1 MYSSK
6 TKWKGVVGLEI
17 HAQILTKSKLFSG
30 AATNFAAPVNSNVA
44 LFDASIPGT
53 LPILNKKCVEAG
65 IKTASALSCH
75 INAISMFDRKHYFY
89 ADLPS
94 GYQITQQ
101 RAPLAQKGIFTFPVF
116 VPGVTKIPYEKTVR
130 LTQLQL
136 EQDSGKSLHDE
147 YAGRSLVDLNRAGV
161 PLMELVFE
169 PDLENGE
176 EAAALVKELILI
188 LTRLK
193 TCSCKMEEGALRVD
207 ANISVH
213 KKGDPLGIRTEVK
226 NIGSIRGVAQAV
238 QYEIQRQ
245 TELLNRGECIHN
257 ETRSWDAVS
266 RKTIAMRDKEVLQ
279 DYRFMP
285 EPNLPPLHLN
295 TTGTKDARQ
304 GLLDVVNIQK
314 TLPELP
320 KETRRRLM
328 DDFQLK
334 HENAIILVNEDIL
347 LKCFESI
354 MTEKPTRSPK
364 NVINILLNEILRICN
379 KEKLTV
385 DKLGVKAN
393 SIGEIVDLIEN
404 ETINLHLA
412 KLIIEQMIKNPK
424 ISPSK
429 VCFKSYI
436 LY

>member
-1 MYSSK
+1 M
-6 TKWKGVVGLEI
+6 VGLEI

-30 AATNFAAPVNSNVA
+30 AASNFASPVNSNVA
-44 LFDASIPGT
+44 LFDAAIPGT
-53 LPILNKKCVEAG
+53 LPVLNKKCVEAG
-65 IKTASALSCH
+65 IKTALALSCK
-75 INAISMFDRKHYFY
+75 INSISMFDRKHYFY

-101 RAPLAQKGIFTFPVF
+101 RAPLAHKGTFTFPVF
-116 VPGVTKIPYEKTVR
+116 VPGITKIPYEKTVG

-176 EAAALVKELILI
+176 EAAALVKELIII
-188 LTRLK
+188 LTRLE

-213 KKGDPLGIRTEVK
+213 KVGNPLGIRTEVK
-226 NIGSIRGVAQAV
+226 NIGSIRGVALAV

-245 TELLNRGECIHN
+245 TELLSRGQRIHN

-285 EPNLPPLHLN
+285 EPNLPPLHLK
-295 TTGTKDARQ
+295 TKDNKNARQ
-304 GLLDVVNIQK
+304 GLLDVCEIQK
-314 TLPELP
+314 TIPELP
-320 KETRRRLM
+320 KETRHRLM
-328 DDFQLK
+328 NDFQLK

-347 LKCFESI
+347 LKYFLSI
-354 MTEKPTRSPK
+354 MTEKPTRSSK
-364 NVINILLNEILRICN
+364 NVINILLNEILGICN
-379 KEKLTV
+379 KNKLTLEESGIGA
-385 DKLGVKAN
+385 K

-412 KLIIEQMIKNPK
+412 ILIIEKMFKFPK
-424 ISPSK
+424 VSPSE
-429 VCFKSYI
+429 VCFKIICYN
-436 LY
+436 